1 MKKEWYKS
9 SWIKGILIGFT
20 QVIAVILIISMVW
33 IISCP
38 RAAANVLKGD
48 NVQYEDTQGFA
59 ETFLNQY
66 ADILAGL
73 EAKEQFETDGEFDGD
88 KIVDIQNVSNSQ
100 PIDGKNEHGLAYRL
114 SDLIDWG
121 KKIYDGDINSDQYGS
136 SGENEILVC
145 KKPDSTYEYFYFSDF
160 KSKIDSGELKFIN
173 ETEDNSSSSILQE
186 LQDGEYYEEN
196 RDSKLTVVDQ
206 DNAVQ
211 YVDCWDYD
219 GTWLEETC
227 SPIDAENVLDIVN
240 HNPDWN
246 GKLDQAFSQIWNVL
260 SIINVEKQAYD
271 SMLSGYEENSSNV
284 TYLYADRDKKTIYT
298 NRKEYADFD
307 NLDDSVKKIGMLDK
321 YVLIGARASQ
331 FKGNVKGVLYNDC
344 NYHNRLVTDPQDFV
358 FVMGVDTKYPVQDAF
373 YYESHSYSYYQ
384 AGIGVA
390 LAGAILSGIL
400 LMVCIIWL
408 TIVVGRKPEDTELY
422 LIGFDKLPTEVG
434 AIIVVG
440 LWGIFAAI
448 MLNVADYLSNIVWSD
463 EITYLGWSPGA
474 SVPMLLG
481 IGILGFGTCAFFL
494 FGYLSLIRRIK
505 ARSLWKRSVLRWLG
519 IHAYAFFRMIL
530 AVGRQC
536 LIMIAFII
544 TQFLWASGYGMFLLI
559 AIAADVAAFIYV
571 VSQAAGRKQIV
582 KGIHRIAEGQVDY
595 KIPLKGMK
603 GEQKDIAES
612 INRIG
617 DGLDAAVEAG
627 MKNERLKTDLI
638 TNVSHDIKTPLTS
651 IINYIDLMKR
661 ENIQD
666 PKIQSYLE
674 VLETKAQRLKTLTE
688 DVVEAS
694 KVSSGNVVLNCMKL
708 NLTEMIQQTSGE
720 FAEKFEKRD
729 LKEILNLPEEPAYVW
744 ADGRRTWRILE
755 NIYNNAAKY
764 ALEGSRIYADLK
776 LTGTEVVFS
785 LKNVSE
791 QPLNISADE
800 LTERFIRG
808 DVSRSTEGSGLGLS
822 IARDLAKLMN
832 AKFELYLD
840 GDLFRV
846 TITFARIND

>member
-1 MKKEWYKS
+1 M
-9 SWIKGILIGFT
+9 KGILIGFT

-48 NVQYEDTQGFA
+48 DVQYEETQGFA
-59 ETFLNQY
+59 ETFMNQY

-114 SDLIDWG
+114 SDLIDWEE
-121 KKIYDGDINSDQYGS
+121 KIYDGDINSDQYGS

-145 KKPDSTYEYFYFSDF
+145 KKPDSTYEYYYFSDF
-160 KSKIDSGELKFIN
+160 ESKIDSGELKFIN
-173 ETEDNSSSSILQE
+173 ETEDHSSTSILQE
-186 LQDGEYYEEN
+186 LQDGEYYEEDG
-196 RDSKLTVVDQ
+196 DSKLTVIDQ
-206 DNAVQ
+206 NNAVQ

-219 GTWLEETC
+219 GMWVEETC

-240 HNPDWN
+240 HNPEWN
-246 GKLDQAFSQIWNVL
+246 GNLDQAFTQIWNVL

-307 NLDDSVKKIGMLDK
+307 NLDDSVKKIKMLDK
-321 YVLIGARASQ
+321 YVLVGARASQ
-331 FKGNVKGVLYNDC
+331 FEGNVTGVLYSDC
-344 NYHNRLVTDPQDFV
+344 DYHNRLVTEPQDFV

-384 AGIGVA
+384 SGIGVA

-408 TIVVGRKPEDTELY
+408 TIVAGRKPEDTELY
-422 LIGFDKLPTEVG
+422 LTGFDKLPTEVG

-440 LWGIFAAI
+440 LWGIFAVI
-448 MLNVADYLSNIVWSD
+448 MLYVADCLSNIAWSD
-463 EITYLGWSPGA
+463 EIYYLGWSPGA
-474 SVPMLLG
+474 SVPTLIG
-481 IGILGFGTCAFFL
+481 IGILGFGTCAFFM

-505 ARSLWKRSVLRWLG
+505 VRSLWKRSVLRWLG
-519 IHAYAFFRMIL
+519 IHAYAFFRMIP

-544 TQFLWASGYGMFLLI
+544 TQFLWASGDGIFLLI
-559 AIAADVAAFIYV
+559 ASAADVAAFIYV
-571 VSQAAGRKQIV
+571 MLQAAGRKQIV

-595 KIPLKGMK
+595 KIPLKGLK

-612 INRIG
+612 INCIG

-720 FAEKFEKRD
+720 FVEKFEKRD

-776 LTGTEVVFS
+776 LTETEVVFS

>member
-59 ETFLNQY
+59 ETFMNQY

-100 PIDGKNEHGLAYRL
+100 PIDGKNEHGFAYRL
-114 SDLIDWG
+114 SDLIDWEE
-121 KKIYDGDINSDQYGS
+121 KIYDGDINSDQYGS

-145 KKPDSTYEYFYFSDF
+145 KKPDSAYEYFYFSDF

-186 LQDGEYYEEN
+186 LQDGEYYEEDG
-196 RDSKLTVVDQ
+196 DSKLTVIDQ

-219 GTWLEETC
+219 GMWVEETC

-240 HNPDWN
+240 HNPEWN
-246 GKLDQAFSQIWNVL
+246 GNLDQAFTQIWNVL

-321 YVLIGARASQ
+321 YVLVGARASQ
-331 FKGNVKGVLYNDC
+331 FEGNVTGVLYSDC
-344 NYHNRLVTDPQDFV
+344 DYHNRLVTDPQDFV

-408 TIVVGRKPEDTELY
+408 TIVAGRKPEDTDLY
-422 LIGFDKLPTEVG
+422 LTGFDKLPTEVG

-448 MLNVADYLSNIVWSD
+448 MLNVANCLSNIVWSD
-463 EITYLGWSPGA
+463 EIYYLGWSPGA

-481 IGILGFGTCAFFL
+481 IGILGFGTCAFFM

-519 IHAYAFFRMIL
+519 IHAYAFFRMIP

-536 LIMIAFII
+536 LIMIAFLI
-544 TQFLWASGYGMFLLI
+544 TQFFWASGWNFF
-559 AIAADVAAFIYV
+559 ADRYCSRRGGIYLCGVAG
-571 VSQAAGRKQIV
+571 GRK
-582 KGIHRIAEGQVDY
+582 E
-595 KIPLKGMK
+595 
-603 GEQKDIAES
+603 
-612 INRIG
+612 
-617 DGLDAAVEAG
+617 
-627 MKNERLKTDLI
+627 TD
-638 TNVSHDIKTPLTS
+638 
-651 IINYIDLMKR
+651 R
-661 ENIQD
+661 
-666 PKIQSYLE
+666 
-674 VLETKAQRLKTLTE
+674 
-688 DVVEAS
+688 
-694 KVSSGNVVLNCMKL
+694 
-708 NLTEMIQQTSGE
+708 
-720 FAEKFEKRD
+720 
-729 LKEILNLPEEPAYVW
+729 
-744 ADGRRTWRILE
+744 
-755 NIYNNAAKY
+755 
-764 ALEGSRIYADLK
+764 
-776 LTGTEVVFS
+776 
-785 LKNVSE
+785 
-791 QPLNISADE
+791 
-800 LTERFIRG
+800 
-808 DVSRSTEGSGLGLS
+808 
-822 IARDLAKLMN
+822 
-832 AKFELYLD
+832 
-840 GDLFRV
+840 
-846 TITFARIND
+846 

>member
-9 SWIKGILIGFT
+9 SWMKGILVGLA

-59 ETFLNQY
+59 ETFMNQY

-73 EAKEQFETDGEFDGD
+73 EAKEQFETNGEFDGD

-100 PIDGKNEHGLAYRL
+100 PIDGKNEHGLAYKL
-114 SDLIDWG
+114 SDLIDWEE
-121 KKIYDGDINSDQYGS
+121 KLYDGEIGSDQYGS
-136 SGENEILVC
+136 QSDDEILVC
-145 KKPDSTYEYFYFSDF
+145 KKPDSAYEYFYFSDF
-160 KSKIDSGELKFIN
+160 KSKIDNGELKFIN
-173 ETEDNSSSSILQE
+173 ESEDNSSSSILQE
-186 LQDGEYYEEN
+186 LEDGEYYEGDG
-196 RDSKLTVVDQ
+196 DSRLTVVDK

-219 GTWLEETC
+219 GTWVEETC
-227 SPIDAENVLDIVN
+227 SPIGAENVLDIVN
-240 HNPDWN
+240 HNSYWN
-246 GKLDQAFSQIWNVL
+246 GNLDRAFSQIWNVL
-260 SIINVEKQAYD
+260 SIINEEKQAYD
-271 SMLSGYEENSSNV
+271 SMLSGYEENNSNV

-298 NRKEYADFD
+298 NREEYADFHK
-307 NLDDSVKKIGMLDK
+307 LDDSVKRIEKLDK
-321 YVLIGARASQ
+321 YVRVGARASQ
-331 FKGNVKGVLYNDC
+331 FEGNVKGISYSDC

-384 AGIGVA
+384 SRIGFA
-390 LAGAILSGIL
+390 IAGAVLSSIL
-400 LMVCIIWL
+400 LMVCVIWL
-408 TIVVGRKPEDTELY
+408 TIVAGRKPEDPELY
-422 LIGFDKLPTEVG
+422 LIGFDKLPTEIG
-434 AIIVVG
+434 AAIV
-440 LWGIFAAI
+440 IAACSAFVVI
-448 MLNVADYLSNIVWSD
+448 MLNVTDYLSSIVWSD
-463 EITYLGWSPGA
+463 RIYYLGWSPGA
-474 SVPMLLG
+474 SIPTMIG
-481 IGILGFGTCAFFL
+481 IGILGFGIYAFFQL
-494 FGYLSLIRRIK
+494 GYLSLIRRIK
-505 ARSLWKRSVLRWLG
+505 ARSIWKRSVLRWLG
-519 IHAYAFFRMIL
+519 IHAYTFFRKVP

-544 TQFLWASGYGMFLLI
+544 TQVFWASGNGFFLLI

-582 KGIHRIAEGQVDY
+582 KGIHQIAEGQVDY
-595 KIPLKGMK
+595 KIPLKGLK

-651 IINYIDLMKR
+651 IINYIDLLKR

-674 VLETKAQRLKTLTE
+674 VLEAKAQRLKTLTE

-708 NLTEMIQQTSGE
+708 NLAEMIQQTSGE

-729 LKEILNLPEEPAYVW
+729 LQEILNLPEEPAYVW

-776 LTGTEVVFS
+776 LTETEVTFS

-832 AKFELYLD
+832 AKFDLYLD

-846 TITFARIND
+846 TITFARIQ

>member
-1 MKKEWYKS
+1 MPYHD
-9 SWIKGILIGFT
+9 
-20 QVIAVILIISMVW
+20 
-33 IISCP
+33 
-38 RAAANVLKGD
+38 R
-48 NVQYEDTQGFA
+48 
-59 ETFLNQY
+59 
-66 ADILAGL
+66 
-73 EAKEQFETDGEFDGD
+73 
-88 KIVDIQNVSNSQ
+88 
-100 PIDGKNEHGLAYRL
+100 
-114 SDLIDWG
+114 
-121 KKIYDGDINSDQYGS
+121 IYH
-136 SGENEILVC
+136 
-145 KKPDSTYEYFYFSDF
+145 
-160 KSKIDSGELKFIN
+160 
-173 ETEDNSSSSILQE
+173 
-186 LQDGEYYEEN
+186 
-196 RDSKLTVVDQ
+196 
-206 DNAVQ
+206 NAV
-211 YVDCWDYD
+211 
-219 GTWLEETC
+219 
-227 SPIDAENVLDIVN
+227 
-240 HNPDWN
+240 
-246 GKLDQAFSQIWNVL
+246 
-260 SIINVEKQAYD
+260 
-271 SMLSGYEENSSNV
+271 
-284 TYLYADRDKKTIYT
+284 
-298 NRKEYADFD
+298 
-307 NLDDSVKKIGMLDK
+307 
-321 YVLIGARASQ
+321 
-331 FKGNVKGVLYNDC
+331 
-344 NYHNRLVTDPQDFV
+344 
-358 FVMGVDTKYPVQDAF
+358 
-373 YYESHSYSYYQ
+373 
-384 AGIGVA
+384 
-390 LAGAILSGIL
+390 
-400 LMVCIIWL
+400 
-408 TIVVGRKPEDTELY
+408 
-422 LIGFDKLPTEVG
+422 
-434 AIIVVG
+434 
-440 LWGIFAAI
+440 
-448 MLNVADYLSNIVWSD
+448 
-463 EITYLGWSPGA
+463 
-474 SVPMLLG
+474 
-481 IGILGFGTCAFFL
+481 
-494 FGYLSLIRRIK
+494 
-505 ARSLWKRSVLRWLG
+505 
-519 IHAYAFFRMIL
+519 
-530 AVGRQC
+530 
-536 LIMIAFII
+536 
-544 TQFLWASGYGMFLLI
+544 LWASGDGIFLLI

-595 KIPLKGMK
+595 KIPLKGLK
-603 GEQKDIAES
+603 GEQKNIAES

-674 VLETKAQRLKTLTE
+674 VLEAKAQRLKTLTE

-720 FAEKFEKRD
+720 FVEKFEKRD

-776 LTGTEVVFS
+776 LTETEVVFS